1 MVRNT
6 SLQKILISA
15 VMLVLLALCAAFSA
29 TFAYADGENYW
40 TESPDIVRWTY
51 GGFNKV
57 TNVIKGKPAH
67 GTPTFSILH
76 HDMSYINGA
85 EALKDFTVNENG
97 EVSDE
102 VEAELRKLPVA
113 GKGYV
118 LRANAASEGYPTLS
132 TDVPFDVI
140 QASNNWLVP
149 PAVLGWRHG
158 EYDPEINFI
167 NAVPA
172 FGKDT
177 MIFILYAKDFEGNFK
192 IHYFNGSQPFFSFKE
207 DGTLP
212 ENIKMELKKLDAGTY
227 SLVATV
233 PATANY
239 TGLNTDPA
247 SGSTGAIFNISKS
260 VNTWLKSPSVV
271 QWEWSRFNG
280 TINLF
285 TAVPALPVEPAKKR
299 VKFGI
304 YTEADC
310 NEISA
315 VEGLSEFTTKSG
327 LASGDDGVDT
337 RTEDLL
343 RALDAGTYYLLAE
356 TVDNPSE
363 ITNFAGL
370 RTVVPFTVHKYRNSW
385 KTMPNVVQWNYGE
398 YNPEVNTITAVPHF
412 PVGGA
417 EVRYNIFK
425 EDGYTFAFEQ
435 SADGFVIDGEI
446 EEKLSSLGAGNYYLS
461 ASTVGN
467 RNYMGMKT
475 VVPFKVQRVQ
485 NTWLRTPAVTEWQY
499 GGYDRAFNKITALP
513 AYGDAVIA
521 LYDMD
526 GNAVVEGFTLTES
539 EGGQYV
545 PDAVAEKLK
554 GLGAGSYYLYA
565 SVAGDDPNFTGLNAA
580 VGFEEIKLQS
590 IKFTVFR
597 AKNGWV
603 TVPRILSW
611 SEGNFDPEENKIIA
625 EAEEGN
631 DALYIYVLDGADK
644 ILTSNSGGSSLDY
657 GLISKLSVGSYKV
670 RFEIAETDD
679 YDGLKAEI
687 TFAVY
692 EDSVGLGGII
702 AATVVFAA
710 VDVIAAGV
718 CIALLILRRR
728 KVEKAFR
735 EMMQKELNDK

>member
-1 MVRNT
+1 
-6 SLQKILISA
+6 
-15 VMLVLLALCAAFSA
+15 MLF
-29 TFAYADGENYW
+29 
-40 TESPDIVRWTY
+40 R
-51 GGFNKV
+51 
-57 TNVIKGKPAH
+57 
-67 GTPTFSILH
+67 
-76 HDMSYINGA
+76 
-85 EALKDFTVNENG
+85 
-97 EVSDE
+97 
-102 VEAELRKLPVA
+102 
-113 GKGYV
+113 
-118 LRANAASEGYPTLS
+118 
-132 TDVPFDVI
+132 
-140 QASNNWLVP
+140 
-149 PAVLGWRHG
+149 
-158 EYDPEINFI
+158 
-167 NAVPA
+167 
-172 FGKDT
+172 
-177 MIFILYAKDFEGNFK
+177 
-192 IHYFNGSQPFFSFKE
+192 
-207 DGTLP
+207 
-212 ENIKMELKKLDAGTY
+212 
-227 SLVATV
+227 
-233 PATANY
+233 
-239 TGLNTDPA
+239 
-247 SGSTGAIFNISKS
+247 
-260 VNTWLKSPSVV
+260 
-271 QWEWSRFNG
+271 
-280 TINLF
+280 
-285 TAVPALPVEPAKKR
+285 
-299 VKFGI
+299 
-304 YTEADC
+304 
-310 NEISA
+310 
-315 VEGLSEFTTKSG
+315 
-327 LASGDDGVDT
+327 
-337 RTEDLL
+337 
-343 RALDAGTYYLLAE
+343 
-356 TVDNPSE
+356 
-363 ITNFAGL
+363 
-370 RTVVPFTVHKYRNSW
+370 
-385 KTMPNVVQWNYGE
+385 
-398 YNPEVNTITAVPHF
+398 
-412 PVGGA
+412 
-417 EVRYNIFK
+417 
-425 EDGYTFAFEQ
+425 
-435 SADGFVIDGEI
+435 
-446 EEKLSSLGAGNYYLS
+446 S

-526 GNAVVEGFTLTES
+526 GNAIVEGFTLTES

-554 GLGAGSYYLYA
+554 ELGAGSYYLYA